1 MTSEQKGIN
10 QLLIE
15 QIQTNIGRIAKVIEE
30 RGGSVFSRA
39 NLLSQEELNDYTME
53 FLELFILLL
62 QAGDHIDRDS
72 AEFEAIKQFF
82 VQFSYQLLVRG
93 GSMNE
98 FVRFIQFL
106 QFVFLENLESDEEL
120 DFEQTRRIL
129 LRLAAL
135 FNEIMI
141 EVFNVYLEE
150 KERTIQ
156 AQAEELR
163 EVSTPITEIWDGV
176 LVLPIIGSMDSERTM
191 RVMENLL
198 ERIDRDRSRVVV
210 MDVTGML
217 SIDSQVSHY
226 LIQMV
231 RAIRLMGAEAILTG
245 IRPDIAKAL
254 TSLNIDLEGV
264 NTRPRL
270 VEGLKEAFNLLGV
283 RVSLAE

>member
-156 AQAEELR
+156 AQAEKLR

>member
-1 MTSEQKGIN
+1 MVAEEKGIN

-15 QIQTNIGRIAKVIEE
+15 QIQTNIGRIALIIEE
-30 RGGSVFSRA
+30 RGGSVFARA

-72 AEFEAIKQFF
+72 PEFEAIKQFF
-82 VQFSYQLLVRG
+82 VQFSHQLLVRG

-106 QFVFLENLESDEEL
+106 QFVFLENLESDEAL
-120 DFEQTRRIL
+120 DFEQSRRVL
-129 LRLAAL
+129 LRLATL

-141 EVFNVYLEE
+141 EVFNVYLDE

-156 AQAEELR
+156 AQAAELR

-191 RVMENLL
+191 SVMENLL
-198 ERIDRDRSRVVV
+198 NRIDQDRSRVVV

-254 TSLNIDLEGV
+254 TNLNIDLEGV

-270 VEGLKEAFNLLGV
+270 VEGLKAAFRLLGV
-283 RVSLAE
+283 QVSRAD